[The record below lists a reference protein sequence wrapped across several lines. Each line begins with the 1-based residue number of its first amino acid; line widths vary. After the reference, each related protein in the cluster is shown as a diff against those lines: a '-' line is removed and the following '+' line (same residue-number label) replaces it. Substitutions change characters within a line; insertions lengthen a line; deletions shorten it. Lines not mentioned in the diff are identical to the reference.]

1 MYTESIETESAL
13 CAELISNHST
23 DMTDGEIK
31 VVGKCPKCADGTIIT
46 KCCIESDDGNKCW
59 SFQHYCDSCGEIF
72 VPSRIRS
79 DIFFNKPFSIKRC
92 LSTPFGEIKVKI
104 NGKETEF
111 RYRTDSYEWHGKP
124 IPVGIIDIDVSQL
137 KIDDTIFCGIDSLT
151 FEYANSD
158 ENSVI
163 HFCGNDELRLGF
175 SAYDPDEYYD
185 DYHCFIKEDCG
196 LDDSFC
202 YRIKS
207 DPCLLDEIQYY
218 KSKIISLAVSWV
230 NIADYKD
237 ADDADTALF
246 LALTLFV
253 E

>member
-31 VVGKCPKCADGTIIT
+31 VVRKCPKCAEGTIIT
-46 KCCIESDDGNKCW
+46 KCNIESDDGNKCW
-59 SFQHYCDSCGEIF
+59 SFHHYCDSCGEIF

-79 DIFFNKPFSIKRC
+79 DIFFHTPFSTKRC

-104 NGKETEF
+104 NGNETDF
-111 RYRTDSYEWHGKP
+111 RYRTDCYEHQGKT
-124 IPVGIIDIDVSQL
+124 IPVDIIDIDVSQL
-137 KIDDTIFCGIDSLT
+137 KIGDTIFCGFDSLT
-151 FEYANSD
+151 FEYADSD
-158 ENSVI
+158 ENSEI
-163 HFCGNDELRLGF
+163 LFCGNEKLRLGF

-185 DYHCFIKEDCG
+185 DYHCFLCEDCG
-196 LDDSFC
+196 LDDSFE

-207 DPCLLDEIQYY
+207 EPCLLDEKQYY
-218 KSKIISLAVSWV
+218 KSKIITLAVALV

-253 E
+253 G